1 MEIFSVHCTVLLVL
15 ACYIKVTFQFNI
27 NHVNVDTDV
36 PLQPFHYTASVLRS
50 LKPVDLSCYKPTVPL
65 PPEVTV
71 PRKRGRRGGVKNRL
85 KKKRNRIP
93 LPIVITGN
101 ARSLNNKVDELSA
114 CVRHYSEYRNA
125 SLIAFSE
132 TWFNNKST
140 SIDIDNFKCVRGDRT
155 DAALKDGGGGV
166 CLYVNNRYCH
176 PNNVY
181 TTGHIC
187 TPDVE
192 ILTVTLRPYYLPRE
206 FPKVT
211 VNIVYVPCSAHDETA
226 AEIIAETVNQQQTST
241 PDGVVLLTGDFNT
254 CRIESHLP
262 QFEQCVTGPTR
273 EGNTLDTFYVIF

>member
-114 CVRHYSEYRNA
+114 CARHHSEYRHA
-125 SLIAFSE
+125 PLIAFSE

-140 SIDIDNFKCVRGDRT
+140 SIEVT
-155 DAALKDGGGGV
+155 E
-166 CLYVNNRYCH
+166 
-176 PNNVY
+176 P
-181 TTGHIC
+181 
-187 TPDVE
+187 
-192 ILTVTLRPYYLPRE
+192 TLRARTAVGACVSMST
-206 FPKVT
+206 KD
-211 VNIVYVPCSAHDETA
+211 IV
-226 AEIIAETVNQQQTST
+226 IQTT
-241 PDGVVLLTGDFNT
+241 K
-254 CRIESHLP
+254 
-262 QFEQCVTGPTR
+262 QCVHNRTY
-273 EGNTLDTFYVIF
+273 LHI